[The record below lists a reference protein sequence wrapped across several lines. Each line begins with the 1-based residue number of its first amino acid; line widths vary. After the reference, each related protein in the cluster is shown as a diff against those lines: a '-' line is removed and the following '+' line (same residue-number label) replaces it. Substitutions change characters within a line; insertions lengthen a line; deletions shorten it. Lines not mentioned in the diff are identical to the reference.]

1 MKPIV
6 LDKIASVTASCRL
19 QREARLSSE
28 FPCREGD
35 VIAVRVMTSKSTYDQ
50 LELTTGRFCKLNPG
64 DVVAGALG
72 HRNALKG
79 FAGRLPEKL
88 AVGDVVNILNLGG
101 VIGIYEDGNPKIGRP
116 FECEVLG
123 QVLSFPYLGE
133 RIGVPASIQQAALPL
148 EEPDLEGLPP
158 LVALVGSSMDAGKTS
173 AATALIQELV
183 RRRVRVSA
191 AKATGVSLRRDVLAM
206 EDAGAFESLVFTDF
220 GVVTTQPKNA
230 PGLARAMLARLARR
244 RPDVV
249 VMELGDGLL
258 GTYGVDAI
266 LADPVFQK
274 ALKCMIL
281 CASDPV
287 AAWGGVKRLEE
298 AYGLRPDLLS
308 GPATDNVA
316 GNRIL
321 EQMTGLPAVNA
332 LVHPDRFADVVVH
345 TLGAAGVLECDAEE
359 RS

>member
-1 MKPIV
+1 MKPVVI
-6 LDKIASVTASCRL
+6 DKIASVTGNCRL
-19 QREARLSSE
+19 QREARLGSE

-35 VIAVRVMTSKSTYDQ
+35 VVAVRVLTSKSTYDQ
-50 LELTTGRFCKLNPG
+50 LELTTGRFCKLNAG
-64 DVVAGALG
+64 DVMAGALG

-79 FAGRLPEKL
+79 YAGRLPEKL
-88 AVGDVVNILNLGG
+88 AVGDVIQVLNLGG
-101 VIGIYEDGNPKIGRP
+101 VLGIYEDGNPKVGRP
-116 FECEVLG
+116 FDCEVLG
-123 QVLSFPYLGE
+123 QVLSFPYFGE
-133 RIGVPASIQQAALPL
+133 RIGVPASIKDAALPF
-148 EEPDLEGLPP
+148 EEPDLNSLPP

-191 AKATGVSLRRDVLAM
+191 AKATGVSLRRDVLSM

-230 PGLARAMLARLARR
+230 PALARAMLARLARR

-266 LADPVFQK
+266 LSDPVFQQ
-274 ALKCMIL
+274 AMKCMIL

-287 AAWGGVKRLEE
+287 AAWGGVKRLDE
-298 AYGLRPDLLS
+298 AYGLRPDLIS
-308 GPATDNVA
+308 GPATDNGA

-332 LVHPDRFADVVVH
+332 LVHPREFADVVVAA
-345 TLGAAGVLECDAEE
+345 LGAAGVLRQDEGNA
-359 RS
+359 S